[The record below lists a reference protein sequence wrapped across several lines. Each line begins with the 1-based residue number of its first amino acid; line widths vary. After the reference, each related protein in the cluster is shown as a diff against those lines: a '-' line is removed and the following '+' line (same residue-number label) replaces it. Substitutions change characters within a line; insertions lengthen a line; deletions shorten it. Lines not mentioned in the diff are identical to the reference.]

1 MLSSYFTKFRFKN
14 TKLANFSVS
23 KAFGVFTT
31 GYSFTYTEHPEA
43 SRSRPMTEEKGHPA
57 MGRLDGRTIIITGG
71 ASGIGAAFAHG
82 MAREG
87 ANVVIADLDIERAE
101 ELAAAIGP
109 AALAVRV
116 DVTDR
121 AAVVTGISA
130 AVERFGRLD
139 AYFNNAGMNTP
150 MKFLDITEDN
160 FDLLMRVN
168 AQSVLIGTQEAA
180 RQFLKQGGGGKVV
193 NTASIAGRTGFA
205 SFAPYSAAKA
215 AVISLTQAAARSLA
229 KDGITVNGIAPG
241 VVETP
246 LWIKLDRDLE
256 AMGEADSNFASM
268 AGSILLGRPAVPED
282 IVPTAIFLAASDS
295 DYITGQ
301 IIPIEG
307 GMILV

>member
-1 MLSSYFTKFRFKN
+1 M
-14 TKLANFSVS
+14 V
-23 KAFGVFTT
+23 
-31 GYSFTYTEHPEA
+31 
-43 SRSRPMTEEKGHPA
+43 
-57 MGRLDGRTIIITGG
+57 GRLEARTIIVTGG
-71 ASGIGAAFAHG
+71 ASGIGAALCRG
-82 MAREG
+82 MAGEG
-87 ANVVIADLDIERAE
+87 ANVVIADLDLAGAE
-101 ELAAAIGP
+101 ALATSIGDS
-109 AALAVRV
+109 ALAVRV

-121 AAVVTGISA
+121 AAVAAGIAA

-139 AYFNNAGMNTP
+139 AYFNNAGMNAP

-180 RQFLKQGGGGKVV
+180 KQFLKQGGGGKVV

-241 VVETP
+241 VVDTP
-246 LWIKLDRDLE
+246 LWIKLDRDLD

-268 AGSILLGRPAVPED
+268 AGSILLGRPAAPDD
-282 IVPTAIFLAASDS
+282 IVPTAIFLAAPDS